1 MRTHC
6 GVIVQSFVS
15 PPLIIPGDLFQEP
28 ARLYCRVRVHAQMRQ
43 AHEKAAERPVPTQ
56 RRYVRT
62 YLVVRIRTCTCMR
75 VERDG
80 ARDAAVSSAV

>member
-28 ARLYCRVRVHAQMRQ
+28 ARLYCRVHAQMRQ
-43 AHEKAAERPVPTQ
+43 AHEKAVKWPSQVLGTYTYVHAREREL
-56 RRYVRT
+56 RT
-62 YLVVRIRTCTCMR
+62 
-75 VERDG
+75 
-80 ARDAAVSSAV
+80 

>member
-15 PPLIIPGDLFQEP
+15 PPLIIPSDLFQEP

-43 AHEKAAERPVPTQ
+43 AHEKAAERPTQ
-56 RRYVRT
+56 RRYVPGGT
-62 YLVVRIRTCTCMR
+62 YAYVHVH
-75 VERDG
+75 
-80 ARDAAVSSAV
+80 ARGT